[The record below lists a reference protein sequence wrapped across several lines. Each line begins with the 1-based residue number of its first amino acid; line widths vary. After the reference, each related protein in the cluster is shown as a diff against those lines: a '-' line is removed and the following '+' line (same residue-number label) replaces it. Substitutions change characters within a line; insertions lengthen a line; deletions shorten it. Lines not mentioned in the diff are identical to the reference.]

1 MTVSHEFS
9 KSPEPVL
16 DESPDIDSSSKDY
29 ANRFSGDIG
38 KWFLSIQSSAL
49 ERALSGE
56 KIKTVLDAGGGH
68 GQNIETLQSLGC
80 RVEILG
86 SSPECAS
93 LVAGSLDSDQL
104 TFQLGSLLNFPYP
117 DNSFDAVVSFRML
130 AHLQNW
136 QQHIAELCRV
146 SRGLVVV
153 DFPVTHSVNALAER
167 LFFLKQAV
175 ETNTRKYQLFAEA
188 ELSEIFVQNNYQQSA
203 RYPQYFF
210 PMALYRA
217 VKLTPLAKIMEGCA
231 GLLGLTRALGSPII
245 AAYRAAE
252 LPVKGN

>member
-1 MTVSHEFS
+1 MTASHEYS
-9 KSPEPVL
+9 KSPAAVRE
-16 DESPDIDSSSKDY
+16 ESPDIDSSSKDY

-56 KIKTVLDAGGGH
+56 KIKTVLDVGGGH
-68 GQNIETLQSLGC
+68 GQNIETLRGLGC
-80 RVEILG
+80 SVEILG
-86 SSPECAS
+86 SNSECAS
-93 LVAGSLDSDQL
+93 LISASLVSDRL
-104 TFQLGSLLNFPYP
+104 TFQVGNLLSLPYP

-188 ELSEIFVQNNYQQSA
+188 ELSETFIQNNYKQSA

-231 GLLGLTRALGSPII
+231 GLLGLTQALGSPVI